1 MTLTNTAIAKYPAVY
16 ENAIR
21 VRPDFFSLPKRV
33 FDLAYKTCDM
43 DLSALLYVLAA
54 LLAALGLAGVV
65 LPALPGLPLLFGGML
80 LAAWADDFER
90 VGTWSLVTLGVL
102 TAVSFVVDF
111 WATAVGAKRVGAS
124 RLALIGTIVGTFVG
138 LFFGLPGLFAGPF
151 VGAVVGELISRR
163 DLRPAG
169 FGQATRVGIGTWVGL
184 ALGVALKL
192 ALAVLMLAV
201 FAFAWWW

>member
-1 MTLTNTAIAKYPAVY
+1 
-16 ENAIR
+16 
-21 VRPDFFSLPKRV
+21 
-33 FDLAYKTCDM
+33 M
-43 DLSALLYVLAA
+43 DLSPLLYVLAA
-54 LLAALGLAGVV
+54 LFAVLGLAGVV
-65 LPALPGLPLLFGGML
+65 LPALPGLPLLFGGMV
-80 LAAWADDFER
+80 LAAWADDFEH
-90 VGTWSLVTLGVL
+90 VGVWPLITLGVL

-124 RLALIGTIVGTFVG
+124 GLALAGTIIGTFVG

-151 VGAVVGELISRR
+151 VGAVIGELISRR
-163 DLRPAG
+163 DLRPG
-169 FGQATRVGIGTWVGL
+169 GLGQATRVGIGTWVGI